1 MREVYGAIKPG
12 DIATVGIFQRDKDQ
26 LAENAALLG
35 RVLGR

>member
-1 MREVYGAIKPG
+1 MHIVSHSLFKVYK
-12 DIATVGIFQRDKDQ
+12 TVGIFQRDKDQ